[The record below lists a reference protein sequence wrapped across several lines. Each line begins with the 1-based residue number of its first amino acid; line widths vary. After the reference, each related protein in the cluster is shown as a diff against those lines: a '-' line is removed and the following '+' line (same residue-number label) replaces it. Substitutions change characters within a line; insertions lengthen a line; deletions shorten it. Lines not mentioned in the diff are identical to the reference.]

1 MKSQANPELEEKLKR
16 YKKSYS
22 MGELWQAKKHV
33 KKPKKQE
40 ETKDLNPL

>member
-22 MGELWQAKKHV
+22 MGELWQSKKHT
-33 KKPKKQE
+33 KKPK
-40 ETKDLNPL
+40 

>member
-33 KKPKKQE
+33 KKPKK
-40 ETKDLNPL
+40 